1 MPASM
6 PPMIRLP
13 YRMPLTLM
21 PTVSAAVGCS
31 PTARTRSPHR
41 VLNRPTW
48 TAMIAAYVMYRNSVE
63 SKKIG
68 PMIGMSPSP
77 GTLMALNVLALL

>member
-1 MPASM
+1 
-6 PPMIRLP
+6 
-13 YRMPLTLM
+13 M

-41 VLNRPTW
+41 VLNSPTW
-48 TAMIAAYVMYRNSVE
+48 TTMIAAYVMYRKIVE

-68 PMIGMSPSP
+68 PMIGMSPST
-77 GTLMALNVLALL
+77 GILIALNVLRVVEVFASGTSSRSYR

>member
-6 PPMIRLP
+6 PPMMRLP
-13 YRMPLTLM
+13 YLIPLTLM

-31 PTARTRSPHR
+31 PTARTRSPQR

-48 TAMIAAYVMYRNSVE
+48 TAMIAA
-63 SKKIG
+63 
-68 PMIGMSPSP
+68 
-77 GTLMALNVLALL
+77 